1 MEITPRS
8 VALGSQTER
17 QVTLIQSF
25 ELMQSHGAQIAAITR
40 TAQALFSG
48 AQSTH
53 KKSNFSKRQRMW
65 IASEVAASEHPA
77 IYKGVNFSR
86 IQIADVISQR
96 DSGAPVEF
104 ETLGPY
110 LADYMKSGG
119 VMALANLTPEDAI
132 GLRLSK
138 VFRALFPDAR
148 LVSLYD
154 DYNQATL
161 RNPFDPARDDPQQ
174 VFTSAE
180 KTIFRQSLI
189 KLFKDCGAISE
200 TAVEGKEFLM
210 IAESA
215 KAKDAEVL
223 VNRLDAMGCIQ
234 RDEERIVFVNEEVE
248 NPLYR
253 KIPLRTAG
261 GRWLC
266 EALDAATYLKTE
278 NSEIVHIVVLPDYM
292 KMQQD
297 KAWEILRVLGIKPH
311 KYHNI
316 FFDEQL
322 APEHVARVVERAF
335 RVA

>member
-1 MEITPRS
+1 MEATPQS
-8 VALGSQTER
+8 FALSTQTER
-17 QVTLIQSF
+17 QVTIIQSF
-25 ELMQSHGAQIAAITR
+25 ELMQSHGARIAAITR
-40 TAQALFSG
+40 TAQALFSS

-53 KKSNFSKRQRMW
+53 KKSNLSKRQKAW

-86 IQIADVISQR
+86 IQIADVIRQR
-96 DSGAPVEF
+96 DLGAPIEF

-132 GLRLSK
+132 GLKLSK
-138 VFRALFPDAR
+138 TFRMLFPDAR

-154 DYNQATL
+154 EYNYATL
-161 RNPFDPARDDPQQ
+161 RSLSDLARDESQQ
-174 VFTSAE
+174 VFTPLE
-180 KTIFRQSLI
+180 KSTFKQSLI

-200 TAVEGKEFLM
+200 DAVGGQEFLM
-210 IAESA
+210 IAESS
-215 KAKDAEVL
+215 KAKDAETL
-223 VNRLDAMGCIQ
+223 VGRLDALGCIRQ
-234 RDEERIVFVNEEVE
+234 DENKIVFVNEEAE

-297 KAWEILRVLGIKPH
+297 KAWEIMRVLGVKPH

-322 APEHVARVVERAF
+322 APEHVARVVEGAF
-335 RVA
+335 GIA